1 MPELCLQASLSN
13 REPTAPAS
21 PRLEGSIGGLC
32 LVARPGVGA
41 RALGWLDAQVGR
53 YKYTQAGGN
62 DQGI

>member
-21 PRLEGSIGGLC
+21 PKLEGSIGGVR
-32 LVARPGVGA
+32 LVARLGIGA
-41 RALGWLDAQVGR
+41 RALGWLDAKVGR
-53 YKYTQAGGN
+53 FEYTQAGGN